1 MIERKYVI
9 VDPVGF
15 HARPAG
21 ALAKVLKPVA
31 STITVEKDGK
41 TADMKKLMKVMG
53 LGIKQGNEITV
64 TIDGAD
70 EADVAAL
77 LDSFLKEKSPSFS
90 GRKAS
95 LFSFPP
101 FPGQWLKVTPSGSLF
116 REILFHI
123 PEESVHLLVRADG
136 DAEIIPDEGFVEVA
150 DKDPICPHRLK
161 QLLRVRSFP
170 LREDEI

>member
-21 ALAKVLKPVA
+21 QIAKDLKAFA
-31 STITVEKDGK
+31 SAVTVFKGDK
-41 TADMKKLMKVMG
+41 SADMKKLLKVMG

-77 LDSFLKEKSPSFS
+77 LDTFLKEN
-90 GRKAS
+90 G
-95 LFSFPP
+95 L
-101 FPGQWLKVTPSGSLF
+101 
-116 REILFHI
+116 I
-123 PEESVHLLVRADG
+123 
-136 DAEIIPDEGFVEVA
+136 
-150 DKDPICPHRLK
+150 
-161 QLLRVRSFP
+161 
-170 LREDEI
+170 

>member
-31 STITVEKDGK
+31 SAVTVEKDGK

-77 LDSFLKEKSPSFS
+77 LDTFLKEN
-90 GRKAS
+90 G
-95 LFSFPP
+95 L
-101 FPGQWLKVTPSGSLF
+101 
-116 REILFHI
+116 I
-123 PEESVHLLVRADG
+123 
-136 DAEIIPDEGFVEVA
+136 
-150 DKDPICPHRLK
+150 
-161 QLLRVRSFP
+161 
-170 LREDEI
+170 

>member
-53 LGIKQGNEITV
+53 LGIKQGDEITIQV
-64 TIDGAD
+64 EGDD
-70 EADVAAL
+70 EAACAEAL
-77 LDSFLKEKSPSFS
+77 EKFLKENM
-90 GRKAS
+90 
-95 LFSFPP
+95 
-101 FPGQWLKVTPSGSLF
+101 
-116 REILFHI
+116 
-123 PEESVHLLVRADG
+123 
-136 DAEIIPDEGFVEVA
+136 
-150 DKDPICPHRLK
+150 
-161 QLLRVRSFP
+161 
-170 LREDEI
+170 